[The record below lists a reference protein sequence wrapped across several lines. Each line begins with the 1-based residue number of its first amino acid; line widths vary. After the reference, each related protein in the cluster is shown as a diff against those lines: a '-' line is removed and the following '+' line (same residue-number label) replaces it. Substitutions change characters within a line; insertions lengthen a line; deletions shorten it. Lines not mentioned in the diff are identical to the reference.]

1 MSGDIDLDFVNWGN
15 YDLVVIDEFHNFR
28 NNVAVNDRKTR
39 YEKLMKN
46 IIKDGVKT
54 KVLMLSATPVNNK
67 MDDLKNQIAFIIK
80 DNDKALSQSADI
92 KSISSTLRK
101 AQSIFNKWGDLE
113 EDEKQQKDFLIC

>member
-1 MSGDIDLDFVNWGN
+1 
-15 YDLVVIDEFHNFR
+15 
-28 NNVAVNDRKTR
+28 
-39 YEKLMKN
+39 MKN
-46 IIKDGVKT
+46 IIRDGVKT
-54 KVLMLSATPVNNK
+54 KVLMLSAIPVNNK